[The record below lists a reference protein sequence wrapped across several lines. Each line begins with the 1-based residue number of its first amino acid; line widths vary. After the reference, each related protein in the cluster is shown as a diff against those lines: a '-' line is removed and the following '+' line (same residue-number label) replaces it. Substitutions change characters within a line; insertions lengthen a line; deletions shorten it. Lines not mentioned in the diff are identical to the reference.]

1 MAWLNY
7 HHLLYFWTV
16 AREGSIARAST
27 VLNLTQPAIS
37 SQLRTLEKSLGEK
50 LFQKSGRNLVLT
62 DTGRLVFR
70 YADDIFS
77 TGRELME
84 ALRGQP
90 TGRPA
95 RLVVGATDA
104 MPKIMVHRLVEPA
117 LRLPEPVHL
126 VVRDDKPERLLASLS
141 IHELD
146 VVIADAPMAPTVR
159 VRAFNHLLGE
169 SPVSVVGTP
178 ALVAKYKRRFPA
190 SLDGAPFIMPTED
203 AALRR
208 SLEEAFAELQ
218 VAPRIVAEI
227 ADSAVLGV
235 FGQEGLGL
243 FATPTVIAEEVCRQ
257 HGLRVLGA
265 LDGVTEKFYA
275 ISVERRITHPAVLAI
290 SASAKQVLV

>member
-1 MAWLNY
+1 
-7 HHLLYFWTV
+7 
-16 AREGSIARAST
+16 
-27 VLNLTQPAIS
+27 
-37 SQLRTLEKSLGEK
+37 EKSLGEK

-70 YADDIFS
+70 YADEIFS

-218 VAPRIVAEI
+218 VAPRVVAEI

-265 LDGVTEKFYA
+265 LDGVTEQFYA

>member
-104 MPKIMVHRLVEPA
+104 MPKVMVHRLVEPA

-190 SLDGAPFIMPTED
+190 SLDGAPFLMPTED

-208 SLEEAFAELQ
+208 SLEEAFAELP
-218 VAPRIVAEI
+218 VTPRVVAEI

-235 FGQEGLGL
+235 FGQAGLGL

-290 SASAKQVLV
+290 SAGAKQVLV

>member
-1 MAWLNY
+1 MEWLNY

-16 AREGSIARAST
+16 AREGSIARASA

-70 YADDIFS
+70 YADEIFS

-146 VVIADAPMAPTVR
+146 LVIADAPMAPTVR

-169 SPVSVVGTP
+169 SPVSIVGTP
-178 ALVAKYKRRFPA
+178 ALVTRHKRRFPD

-208 SLEEAFAELQ
+208 SLEGAFAELG
-218 VAPRIVAEI
+218 VAPRVVAEI

-257 HGLRVLGA
+257 HGLRVLGELA
-265 LDGVTEKFYA
+265 GVTEKFYA

-290 SASAKQVLV
+290 SASAKQVLD

>member
-16 AREGSIARAST
+16 AREGSIARASA

-70 YADDIFS
+70 YADEIFS

-146 VVIADAPMAPTVR
+146 LVIADAPMAPTVR

-169 SPVSVVGTP
+169 SPVSIVGTP
-178 ALVAKYKRRFPA
+178 ALV
-190 SLDGAPFIMPTED
+190 
-203 AALRR
+203 
-208 SLEEAFAELQ
+208 
-218 VAPRIVAEI
+218 
-227 ADSAVLGV
+227 
-235 FGQEGLGL
+235 
-243 FATPTVIAEEVCRQ
+243 
-257 HGLRVLGA
+257 
-265 LDGVTEKFYA
+265 
-275 ISVERRITHPAVLAI
+275 
-290 SASAKQVLV
+290 

>member
-16 AREGSIARAST
+16 AREGSIARASA

-70 YADDIFS
+70 YADEIFS

-104 MPKIMVHRLVEPA
+104 MPKIMVHRLLEPA
-117 LRLPEPVHL
+117 LRLAEPVHL

-146 VVIADAPMAPTVR
+146 LVIADAPMAPTVR

-169 SPVSVVGTP
+169 SPVSLVGTP

-208 SLEEAFAELQ
+208 ALEQAFADLG
-218 VAPRIVAEI
+218 VSPRVVAEI

-257 HGLRVLGA
+257 HGLRVLGP

-290 SASAKQVLV
+290 SASARQVLD

>member
-27 VLNLTQPAIS
+27 VLHLTQPAIS

-70 YADDIFS
+70 YADEIFS

-218 VAPRIVAEI
+218 VAPRVVAEI

-265 LDGVTEKFYA
+265 LDGVTEQFYA

>member
-16 AREGSIARAST
+16 AREGSIARASA

-70 YADDIFS
+70 YAEEIFS

-104 MPKIMVHRLVEPA
+104 MPKVMVHRLVEPA

-146 VVIADAPMAPTVR
+146 LVIADAPMAPTVR

-169 SPVSVVGTP
+169 SPVSIVGTP
-178 ALVAKYKRRFPA
+178 ALVTRHRRRFPE

-208 SLEEAFAELQ
+208 SLEQAFAELG
-218 VAPRIVAEI
+218 VAPRVVAEI

-257 HGLRVLGA
+257 HGLRVLGELA
-265 LDGVTEKFYA
+265 GVTEKFYA

-290 SASAKQVLV
+290 SASAKQVLD

>member
-16 AREGSIARAST
+16 AREGSIARASA

-70 YADDIFS
+70 YAEEIFS

-146 VVIADAPMAPTVR
+146 LVIADAPMAPTVR

-169 SPVSVVGTP
+169 SPVSLVGTP
-178 ALVAKYKRRFPA
+178 ALVARHKRRFPE
-190 SLDGAPFIMPTED
+190 SLDGIPFIMPTED

-208 SLEEAFAELQ
+208 SLEQAFAELG
-218 VAPRIVAEI
+218 VAPRVVAEI

-235 FGQEGLGL
+235 FGQEGLGV
-243 FATPTVIAEEVCRQ
+243 FATPTVIAEDVCRQ
-257 HGLRVLGA
+257 HGLRVLGE
-265 LDGVTEKFYA
+265 LEGVTEKFYA

-290 SASAKQVLV
+290 SASAKQVLD